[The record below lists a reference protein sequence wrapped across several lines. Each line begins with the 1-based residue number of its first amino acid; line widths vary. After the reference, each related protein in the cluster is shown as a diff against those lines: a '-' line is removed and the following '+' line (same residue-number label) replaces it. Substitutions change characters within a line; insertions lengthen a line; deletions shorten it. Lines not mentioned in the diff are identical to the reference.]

1 MADVSLDQRI
11 MEKLRQL
18 DEAAKQRVL
27 HFIEQA
33 AEQREADWEEQVVIE
48 SLGEALRPDGSID
61 FEMLR
66 ASGAAMTLEDL
77 YPEGEEDGGA

>member
-1 MADVSLDQRI
+1 MADISLDQRI

-18 DEAAKQRVL
+18 DDAAKQRVL
-27 HFIEQA
+27 NFIEQA
-33 AEQREADWEEQVVIE
+33 ADHREADWEEQVVIE
-48 SLGEALRPDGSID
+48 SLGDALQPDGSID

-77 YPEGEEDGGA
+77 YPEGGKDGGA